1 MKLILHLVG
10 PPRLMGARLRCELD
24 AGSVSLGRSPEAD
37 WVIPD
42 SERLISRIHLRID
55 ASHGAFVLTDTSVN
69 GVYVN
74 GSAEAVGY
82 GTSVELRDG
91 DALRVGEAQIAVE
104 IAASGPPAASAGLF
118 PFHAQAFV
126 AQIQHAVPTPAAP
139 PPHDHLGGPFGP
151 APAAER
157 IAPRTVIDANWMTTP
172 IARPPSPAPPPV
184 RPEGAGSGA
193 LTLRPLLRSPL
204 DGAGGHASAPRSVQA
219 LVKARPDLT
228 PQRLAAAI
236 DAAGQDLDAEAWQAL
251 YRRFQS
257 FLDIEN

>member
-24 AGSVSLGRSPEAD
+24 AGSVSLGRSPEAN

-91 DALRVGEAQIAVE
+91 DILRVGEAQIAVE
-104 IAASGPPAASAGLF
+104 IAASGPPATSAGSF
-118 PFHAQAFV
+118 PFDAQAFV
-126 AQIQHAVPTPAAP
+126 AQIQHAVEAP
-139 PPHDHLGGPFGP
+139 DSPPHDPLGGPFGP
-151 APAAER
+151 APATER
-157 IAPRTVIDANWMTTP
+157 ISPRTVIDANWMTTP
-172 IARPPSPAPPPV
+172 IARAPSPAPPPV
-184 RPEGAGSGA
+184 RPEGAGSAA
-193 LTLRPLLRSPL
+193 LALRPLLRSPL
-204 DGAGGHASAPRSVQA
+204 DGAGGHASAPRSVQD
-219 LVKARPDLT
+219 LVGARPDLT
-228 PQRLAAAI
+228 PQRMAAAI